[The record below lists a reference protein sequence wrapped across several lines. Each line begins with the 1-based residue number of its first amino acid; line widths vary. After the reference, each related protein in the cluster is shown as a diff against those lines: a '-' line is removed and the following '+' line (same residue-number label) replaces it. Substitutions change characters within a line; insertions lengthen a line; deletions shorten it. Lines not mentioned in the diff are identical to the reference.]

1 MYRNVEEYARYK
13 QLEPELLRHIQDIVD
28 ERDKLR
34 NLAEEL
40 QAKLDK
46 LVPPDFM

>member
-1 MYRNVEEYARYK
+1 MYKNIEEYSRYK
-13 QLEPELLRHIQDIVD
+13 QLEPELLKHIQDIVD
-28 ERDKLR
+28 ERDNLKV
-34 NLAEEL
+34 LAEEL